1 MKQRRTTQ
9 RREEI
14 LALAVDVGLAN
25 VEDLA
30 ERFGVTASTIRRDLA
45 TLSEDGRLA
54 RTYGG
59 AISTPHLPEPSL
71 LQRRSEALD
80 AKRAIVTWSANQV
93 QPDESIFL
101 DGGSTT
107 ALLAREFATRES
119 PVTVTVTTSSLPVVN
134 QLFSVPSVSV
144 QCLGGRLRPLSST
157 FVGPLA
163 EASLDRMS
171 FDRAFVS
178 ADGVTVDR
186 GLCEAELE
194 QTRFKEVVARRTRSL
209 YVLAHAAKL
218 GSAPFD
224 AWARLELP
232 WTLVTDEDA
241 SEEML
246 DQFRTAGVTVVVAPA
261 AGVTLSVSPST
272 LSA

>member
-1 MKQRRTTQ
+1 MKQRRTRE

-14 LALAVDVGLAN
+14 LTLAADVGLAN

-45 TLSEDGRLA
+45 HLSDDGRLA

-59 AISTPHLPEPSL
+59 AISTSHLPEASL

-80 AKRAIVTWSANQV
+80 AKRAITSWAADQIERGDSV
-93 QPDESIFL
+93 FL
-101 DGGSTT
+101 DAGSTT
-107 ALLAREFATRES
+107 ALLARELSSRNFPA
-119 PVTVTVTTSSLPVVN
+119 TVTTSSLPVVT
-134 QLFSVPSVSV
+134 QLSTSTAMAV
-144 QCLGGRLRPLSST
+144 QCLGGRLRPLSGA

-178 ADGVTVDR
+178 VDGVTIDR

-194 QTRFKEVVARRTRSL
+194 QTRFKEIVARRTRSL

-218 GSAPFD
+218 GHAPFD
-224 AWARLELP
+224 AWARLDLP
-232 WTLVTDEDA
+232 WTLVTDESAPATVVED
-241 SEEML
+241 
-246 DQFRTAGVTVVVAPA
+246 FRSAGITVVVAPA
-261 AGVTLSVSPST
+261 AGT
-272 LSA
+272 

>member
-1 MKQRRTTQ
+1 MKQRRTRE

-14 LALAVDVGLAN
+14 LALAADAGLAN

-45 TLSEDGRLA
+45 SLSGDGRLA

-59 AISTPHLPEPSL
+59 AISTSHPPEASL

-80 AKRAIVTWSANQV
+80 AKRAIAAWAAGQI
-93 QPDESIFL
+93 QRDESVFL
-101 DGGSTT
+101 DAGSTT
-107 ALLAREFATRES
+107 ALLAREMSSRALEI
-119 PVTVTVTTSSLPVVN
+119 TVTTSSLPVVS
-134 QLFSVPSVSV
+134 QLSSSPTITV
-144 QCLGGRLRPLSST
+144 QCLGGRLRPLSGA

-171 FDRAFVS
+171 FDVSFIS
-178 ADGVTVDR
+178 ADGVTVER

-218 GSAPFD
+218 GHAPFD
-224 AWARLELP
+224 AWARLDLP
-232 WTLVTDEDA
+232 WTLVTDDSAPEPV
-241 SEEML
+241 L
-246 DQFRTAGVTVVVAPA
+246 DEFRSAGITVIVAPSAPTGPLPA
-261 AGVTLSVSPST
+261 APPVSTGP
-272 LSA
+272 